1 LTANT
6 TFSGICKKYSII
18 ILYNYAVQA
27 RYQVLSICYLTCP
40 GTTMSLST
48 DTPVA
53 YSIWMCILVWLENA
67 KVIEVF
73 CCINIQTNPDSNNL
87 IDVTP
92 PIQIPIC
99 RWTSSQTENVHFW
112 CISFLYNYTVS
123 MTISNDSI
131 LKTMVEN
138 AI

>member
-6 TFSGICKKYSII
+6 NFSGKCKKYFII
-18 ILYNYAVQA
+18 ILYNYAVQE
-27 RYQVLSICYLTCP
+27 RYLLLGICLLTCP
-40 GTTMSLST
+40 VPTMSLST

-53 YSIWMCILVWLENA
+53 YSIWMWILVSLDNA
-67 KVIEVF
+67 EIIVVS
-73 CCINIQTNPDSNNL
+73 CCITIQTHPDSNNFK
-87 IDVTP
+87 DVTH
-92 PIQIPIC
+92 PIQIPLC
-99 RWTSSQTENVHFW
+99 RWTFSQTENVYFW

>member
-1 LTANT
+1 MTANT
-6 TFSGICKKYSII
+6 NFGGKCKKYSII
-18 ILYNYAVQA
+18 ILYNYAVQE

-40 GTTMSLST
+40 GTTMWLST
-48 DTPVA
+48 DIPVA
-53 YSIWMCILVWLENA
+53 YSIWMCILVSLDNA
-67 KVIEVF
+67 KVIVVS
-73 CCINIQTNPDSNNL
+73 CCINIQTHPDSNNL

-123 MTISNDSI
+123 MTISNDII
-131 LKTMVEN
+131 LKTVVEN